1 MVGWVGVKP
10 INYISNTT
18 FNILYNINLNYLI
31 FFIYVGEYIELSWSF
46 YRYYKYLWVKFIL
59 LIFMGL
65 YLKLNL

>member
-31 FFIYVGEYIELSWSF
+31 FFIYVGEYIELS
-46 YRYYKYLWVKFIL
+46 
-59 LIFMGL
+59 
-65 YLKLNL
+65 